1 MKNNEKIKL
10 KKIKNSKSS
19 LIKKDNQRRLNYLFN
34 HELFQ
39 ENNNYILRLL
49 KRSQMLPDKISL
61 LKRKKNSINESDE
74 DNENEYKKDKVELTY
89 KLDDILYNNS
99 KSFTKS
105 KNKYY
110 IIKKENDEF
119 LEFYKFNKHHKS
131 KSMNTKKQYDNLPK
145 NNDKNEI
152 EINEDDDDL
161 CYDAFK
167 NDDYLLINEQDN
179 IFFHFLNKSQ
189 NERKYY
195 KFQGPYKYINKMKR
209 YINTK
214 SFDIN
219 DNDNKNVNSE
229 NKKKKNFIRK
239 KEKHKNKDL
248 SIKDKSRNSNLS
260 PTKNRKLKFDII
272 KGNNFKTIRINCKDK
287 YITDNYSSNKKKKS
301 HKILNINKLRIYKNM
316 SGSKKNLF
324 DIEEKT
330 HINLN
335 NKHLNQYHE
344 SNANFEIFN
353 NIKKEIKNNK
363 ENNTLNII
371 LNDNSNII
379 NNNNTNSDIKNKDKT
394 KFNLKRGLITNFSND
409 VKNYKIN
416 KSNIKNKISFRNK
429 ICINNEKTFNRNNFF
444 NKALNSFTRLNIQ
457 NKALNNKNIVTI
469 NDSRNND
476 KIKLK
481 LKNNKLSENIYN
493 KNINANKSNLR
504 SYYSNLN
511 RHNTINVSTNKT
523 SNKIFNIIQKINNSA
538 SIENINNMYDNK
550 NKLQNILMKEN
561 EKNKENNFDNIN
573 DTSSINDFGTKT
585 LNKEKKR
592 SILGLYKEQKDKLTK
607 RNERSIPNIRRRTY
621 DKLIFYNKDLF
632 SIKEMKNNGS
642 FLTDPNNLNYSKML
656 DKKYV
661 INLNNLIDDIKSK
674 NKDNR
679 MYQFLRD
686 QLYNNK
692 TLKKIEKAN
701 KYLSNFDKHFIKKY
715 SQFQTLLSYEDD
727 NL

>member
-74 DNENEYKKDKVELTY
+74 ENENDYKKDKVELTY

-219 DNDNKNVNSE
+219 DNDNNNVNS
-229 NKKKKNFIRK
+229 KQKKN
-239 KEKHKNKDL
+239 
-248 SIKDKSRNSNLS
+248 
-260 PTKNRKLKFDII
+260 
-272 KGNNFKTIRINCKDK
+272 TI
-287 YITDNYSSNKKKKS
+287 
-301 HKILNINKLRIYKNM
+301 L
-316 SGSKKNLF
+316 
-324 DIEEKT
+324 
-330 HINLN
+330 
-335 NKHLNQYHE
+335 
-344 SNANFEIFN
+344 
-353 NIKKEIKNNK
+353 
-363 ENNTLNII
+363 
-371 LNDNSNII
+371 
-379 NNNNTNSDIKNKDKT
+379 
-394 KFNLKRGLITNFSND
+394 
-409 VKNYKIN
+409 
-416 KSNIKNKISFRNK
+416 
-429 ICINNEKTFNRNNFF
+429 
-444 NKALNSFTRLNIQ
+444 
-457 NKALNNKNIVTI
+457 
-469 NDSRNND
+469 
-476 KIKLK
+476 
-481 LKNNKLSENIYN
+481 
-493 KNINANKSNLR
+493 
-504 SYYSNLN
+504 
-511 RHNTINVSTNKT
+511 
-523 SNKIFNIIQKINNSA
+523 
-538 SIENINNMYDNK
+538 
-550 NKLQNILMKEN
+550 
-561 EKNKENNFDNIN
+561 
-573 DTSSINDFGTKT
+573 
-585 LNKEKKR
+585 
-592 SILGLYKEQKDKLTK
+592 
-607 RNERSIPNIRRRTY
+607 
-621 DKLIFYNKDLF
+621 
-632 SIKEMKNNGS
+632 
-642 FLTDPNNLNYSKML
+642 
-656 DKKYV
+656 
-661 INLNNLIDDIKSK
+661 
-674 NKDNR
+674 
-679 MYQFLRD
+679 
-686 QLYNNK
+686 
-692 TLKKIEKAN
+692 
-701 KYLSNFDKHFIKKY
+701 
-715 SQFQTLLSYEDD
+715 
-727 NL
+727 

>member
-229 NKKKKNFIRK
+229 NKKKK
-239 KEKHKNKDL
+239 
-248 SIKDKSRNSNLS
+248 
-260 PTKNRKLKFDII
+260 KF
-272 KGNNFKTIRINCKDK
+272 
-287 YITDNYSSNKKKKS
+287 YKKK
-301 HKILNINKLRIYKNM
+301 R
-316 SGSKKNLF
+316 
-324 DIEEKT
+324 KT
-330 HINLN
+330 
-335 NKHLNQYHE
+335 
-344 SNANFEIFN
+344 
-353 NIKKEIKNNK
+353 
-363 ENNTLNII
+363 
-371 LNDNSNII
+371 
-379 NNNNTNSDIKNKDKT
+379 
-394 KFNLKRGLITNFSND
+394 
-409 VKNYKIN
+409 
-416 KSNIKNKISFRNK
+416 
-429 ICINNEKTFNRNNFF
+429 
-444 NKALNSFTRLNIQ
+444 
-457 NKALNNKNIVTI
+457 
-469 NDSRNND
+469 
-476 KIKLK
+476 
-481 LKNNKLSENIYN
+481 
-493 KNINANKSNLR
+493 
-504 SYYSNLN
+504 
-511 RHNTINVSTNKT
+511 
-523 SNKIFNIIQKINNSA
+523 
-538 SIENINNMYDNK
+538 
-550 NKLQNILMKEN
+550 
-561 EKNKENNFDNIN
+561 
-573 DTSSINDFGTKT
+573 
-585 LNKEKKR
+585 
-592 SILGLYKEQKDKLTK
+592 
-607 RNERSIPNIRRRTY
+607 
-621 DKLIFYNKDLF
+621 
-632 SIKEMKNNGS
+632 
-642 FLTDPNNLNYSKML
+642 
-656 DKKYV
+656 
-661 INLNNLIDDIKSK
+661 
-674 NKDNR
+674 
-679 MYQFLRD
+679 
-686 QLYNNK
+686 
-692 TLKKIEKAN
+692 
-701 KYLSNFDKHFIKKY
+701 
-715 SQFQTLLSYEDD
+715 
-727 NL
+727 